1 MIGAEKTAGMLT
13 TIFWGGNES
22 RRLSFLPLPGGGE
35 SYLHHPFPPPP
46 APSFADIGLKS
57 LLSHCC
63 YYGECG
69 GGGEE
74 PLECDPL
81 FFAKGYSMLSLFL
94 TILCFVNRNCERG
107 EPSNRWAKKGKTQ
120 VRLLVFNCYFFP
132 ENSVDS
138 FKAQFLIRVC
148 KPNLEKSQPIRIKK
162 KCYNE
167 RMRSL
172 SKLQKCLKT
181 RVTSK
186 QLDRIKCQV
195 SLTSYQVKWI
205 KTNTVLFNN
214 AFDTWWNISIGYNM
228 ILTTLTHLMWKVY
241 LGWASL
247 VVL

>member
-1 MIGAEKTAGMLT
+1 MIGAEKTAEMLT
-13 TIFWGGNES
+13 TIFGGETSLGVSLPS
-22 RRLSFLPLPGGGE
+22 RFPGEERVLSIISSPPPHPLPISVWKA
-35 SYLHHPFPPPP
+35 SYRIVVTMEN
-46 APSFADIGLKS
+46 A
-57 LLSHCC
+57 
-63 YYGECG
+63 G

-81 FFAKGYSMLSLFL
+81 FFANGYSVLSLFL

-107 EPSNRWAKKGKTQ
+107 ERSNRWAKKGKTQ
-120 VRLLVFNCYFFP
+120 VRLLVFHCFFFP

-162 KCYNE
+162 KCCNE
-167 RMRSL
+167 RMRFQ

-181 RVTSK
+181 RVTRK

-195 SLTSYQVKWI
+195 SLTSYLVKWI

-228 ILTTLTHLMWKVY
+228 ILTTLTHFQCEKFI
-241 LGWASL
+241 
-247 VVL
+247 

>member
-1 MIGAEKTAGMLT
+1 MLT
-13 TIFWGGNES
+13 TIFLGGGTSLGVSLPS
-22 RRLSFLPLPGGGE
+22 RFPGEERVLSIIPSLPPPHPLPISDWKA
-35 SYLHHPFPPPP
+35 SYCIVVTMEN
-46 APSFADIGLKS
+46 A
-57 LLSHCC
+57 
-63 YYGECG
+63 G
-69 GGGEE
+69 GGGGG
-74 PLECDPL
+74 PLECDPI

-120 VRLLVFNCYFFP
+120 VRLLVFHPC
-132 ENSVDS
+132 
-138 FKAQFLIRVC
+138 VC

-228 ILTTLTHLMWKVY
+228 ILTTLTHFQCEKFI
-241 LGWASL
+241 
-247 VVL
+247 

>member
-1 MIGAEKTAGMLT
+1 MLT
-13 TIFWGGNES
+13 TIFLGGGTSLGVSLPS
-22 RRLSFLPLPGGGE
+22 RFPGEERVLSIIPSLPPPHPLPISDWKA
-35 SYLHHPFPPPP
+35 SYCIVVTMEN
-46 APSFADIGLKS
+46 A
-57 LLSHCC
+57 
-63 YYGECG
+63 G
-69 GGGEE
+69 GGGGE
-74 PLECDPL
+74 PLECDPI

-107 EPSNRWAKKGKTQ
+107 ERSNRWAKKGKTQ
-120 VRLLVFNCYFFP
+120 VRLLVFHPC
-132 ENSVDS
+132 
-138 FKAQFLIRVC
+138 VC

-228 ILTTLTHLMWKVY
+228 ILTTLTHFQCEKFI
-241 LGWASL
+241 
-247 VVL
+247 

>member
-1 MIGAEKTAGMLT
+1 MIGAEKTAEMLT
-13 TIFWGGNES
+13 TIF
-22 RRLSFLPLPGGGE
+22 GGE
-35 SYLHHPFPPPP
+35 TSLGVSLPSRFPGEERVLSIISSPP
-46 APSFADIGLKS
+46 PSFADIGLKS

-81 FFAKGYSMLSLFL
+81 FFANGYSVLSLFL

-107 EPSNRWAKKGKTQ
+107 ERSNRWAKKGKTQ
-120 VRLLVFNCYFFP
+120 VRLLVFHCFFFP

-162 KCYNE
+162 KCCNE
-167 RMRSL
+167 RMRFQ

-181 RVTSK
+181 RVTRK

-195 SLTSYQVKWI
+195 SLTSYLVKWI

-228 ILTTLTHLMWKVY
+228 ILTTLTHFQCEKFI
-241 LGWASL
+241 
-247 VVL
+247 

>member
-1 MIGAEKTAGMLT
+1 MENA
-13 TIFWGGNES
+13 
-22 RRLSFLPLPGGGE
+22 GGG
-35 SYLHHPFPPPP
+35 
-46 APSFADIGLKS
+46 G
-57 LLSHCC
+57 
-63 YYGECG
+63 GGG

-74 PLECDPL
+74 PLECDPI

-107 EPSNRWAKKGKTQ
+107 ERSNRWAKKGKTQ
-120 VRLLVFNCYFFP
+120 VRLLVFHPC
-132 ENSVDS
+132 
-138 FKAQFLIRVC
+138 VC

-162 KCYNE
+162 KCCNE

-181 RVTSK
+181 RVTRK

-214 AFDTWWNISIGYNM
+214 AFNTWWNISIGYNM
-228 ILTTLTHLMWKVY
+228 ILTTLTHFQCEKFI
-241 LGWASL
+241 
-247 VVL
+247 